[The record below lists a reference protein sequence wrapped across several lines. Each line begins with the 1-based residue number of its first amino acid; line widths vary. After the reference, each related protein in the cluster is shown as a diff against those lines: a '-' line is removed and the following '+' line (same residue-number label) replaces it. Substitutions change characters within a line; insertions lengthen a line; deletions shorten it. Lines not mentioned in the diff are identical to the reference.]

1 MVSERKNRDRK
12 TGQYACSFGSC
23 GKVLSRLD
31 HLKRHER
38 THDSKERLY
47 CDWPG
52 CKQWF
57 IGSDAKSKHRK
68 KHSDLGT
75 GVHFFESATSGT
87 KSNAESALDV
97 VENQSAFSR
106 ELSMGKPSSGEAFS
120 NANAEI
126 NDEYSKNSTSSS
138 TPMNSDVGIESD
150 NERQRLEA
158 KRRNR
163 NKGQYTCSIVN
174 CGKVLNRLDHLRRH
188 EKSHDPKKKL
198 YCNWPGCEQSFTR
211 SDARSKHLKRHADLS
226 TEVHYLE
233 NFHNGAGITDKNRQ
247 DQSALNASV
256 LLELEK
262 SPSDDVISN
271 INKDVNENI
280 SIVDSSSKF
289 GTNSNG
295 HLGLESDNERQGIS
309 TYLSPSNLIEL
320 FFLDESLNQNMNHVG
335 GVVGIHPTFSSEL
348 QNGYSPLSELEKLF
362 ANSPNFPKLVE
373 SKHVDNSILDPLKQL
388 IPAISSHP
396 DFGVSQ
402 VETFLEVYWNVYHPQ
417 YPILH
422 RPSFS
427 TTDCNPLLLL
437 CMVIHGASLTY
448 CLPHLK
454 EEFVNP
460 HQLADQIAEP
470 LRWLIFANP
479 SCKPPANVWIIQCL
493 LLLECYEITS
503 SSRELHERAY
513 IYHGTKIQL
522 LRRSPIL
529 GGDPKNE
536 EKEDQ
541 INQTNESNSYA
552 SKDNMWK
559 RWIGNES
566 MKRATFM
573 AFYLDIIHATIYGHS
588 VILYA
593 HQIHL
598 SLPCEDELWEFNKSG
613 LTASNG
619 LLPQLQTPKFHL
631 ALRKILKK
639 QKVETSSFGKKIL
652 LGGLLSIMFQMSQK
666 DLRLSNNEWEA
677 LQETW
682 KDTISLGIDYW
693 RKEICN
699 DDCCI
704 TTNSLYN
711 KSVKIAGG
719 DFDEES
725 DELKLIPTML
735 RSNDRRC
742 KFSIYHISQIYLRI
756 THYDYIIYA
765 GAPSRMN
772 VPVREEEYLAV
783 TKRVLEWSKNLN
795 GRISVIHAYLF
806 LFEMLLEKGS
816 DDLLYAYD
824 PNLDPF
830 LHRKNI
836 IISAVLVIFAYN
848 YSLYGP
854 ESTEEDPMIY
864 REDGY
869 SYLKRIRRAFKKVK
883 GKVNEPYNSLIKTYE
898 KELQNIKNTNHI
910 AGLLSLFYES
920 YRRSNWEI
928 GREYSKLLKNCIERC
943 VGKKNITCNDM
954 YERSISNQRYTD

>member
-1 MVSERKNRDRK
+1 MVSERKNRDRRK
-12 TGQYACSFGSC
+12 GLYACSFANC

-38 THDSKERLY
+38 THDPKEKLY

-52 CKQWF
+52 CKQWL
-57 IGSDAKSKHRK
+57 IGSDAMSKHRK
-68 KHSDLGT
+68 MHSELGT
-75 GVHFFESATSGT
+75 DHFFDSESSGS
-87 KSNAESALDV
+87 KSNAESALKV
-97 VENQSAFSR
+97 IENQSTFSR
-106 ELSMGKPSSGEAFS
+106 GLTLGKSSSDEVFSNTNTERNNENSNENSPSSFTPL
-120 NANAEI
+120 
-126 NDEYSKNSTSSS
+126 NSEPLGLET
-138 TPMNSDVGIESD
+138 DH
-150 NERQRLEA
+150 ERQRLET

-163 NKGQYTCSIVN
+163 NKGQYTCSIAN

-211 SDARSKHLKRHADLS
+211 SDARSKHLKRHSDLS
-226 TEVHYLE
+226 TEVHFLE
-233 NFHNGAGITDKNRQ
+233 NFSNGAAATEESRQ
-247 DQSALNASV
+247 YQSALNTNV

-262 SPSDDVISN
+262 SPSDEVKRNTNEDMNDDISMVESTTN
-271 INKDVNENI
+271 FG
-280 SIVDSSSKF
+280 SSS
-289 GTNSNG
+289 NG
-295 HLGLESDNERQGIS
+295 PLGLESDNERQGIS

-320 FFLDESLNQNMNHVG
+320 FFHDESLNQNMNHVG
-335 GVVGIHPTFSSEL
+335 GVVGIHPTFSSEF

-373 SKHVDNSILDPLKQL
+373 SKHVDDSILNPLKQL
-388 IPAISSHP
+388 IPALGSHP
-396 DFGVSQ
+396 DFGIGQ

-437 CMVIHGASLTY
+437 CMIIHGASLTY

-541 INQTNESNSYA
+541 IDQTNDNNSYG
-552 SKDNMWK
+552 SIDNMWK
-559 RWIGNES
+559 KWIGNES

-573 AFYLDIIHATIYGHS
+573 AFYLDIIHATIYGHL

-598 SLPCEDELWEFNKSG
+598 SLPCEDELWEFNKQG
-613 LTASNG
+613 LTTSNG
-619 LLPQLQTPKFHL
+619 LLTRFQTPKFHL

-639 QKVETSSFGKKIL
+639 QNVETSSFGKKVL
-652 LGGLLSIMFQMSQK
+652 LGGLLSIMFQMLQK
-666 DLRLSNNEWEA
+666 DLRLSNSEWEA

-682 KDTISLGIDYW
+682 KDTISLAIDYW

-699 DDCCI
+699 DDCCD

-711 KSVKIAGG
+711 NSVKNAGEN
-719 DFDEES
+719 FDEES

-735 RSNDRRC
+735 RSNDKRC

-783 TKRVLEWSKNLN
+783 TKRVFEWSKSLN

-806 LFEMLLEKGS
+806 LFEMLLERGS

-836 IISAVLVIFAYN
+836 VISAVLVIFAYN
-848 YSLYGP
+848 YSLHGP

-864 REDGY
+864 KEDGY

-883 GKVNEPYNSLIKTYE
+883 SNESYNSLIKTYE
-898 KELQNIKNTNHI
+898 KELRNIKNKNHI
-910 AGLLSLFYES
+910 AGLLLLFYES